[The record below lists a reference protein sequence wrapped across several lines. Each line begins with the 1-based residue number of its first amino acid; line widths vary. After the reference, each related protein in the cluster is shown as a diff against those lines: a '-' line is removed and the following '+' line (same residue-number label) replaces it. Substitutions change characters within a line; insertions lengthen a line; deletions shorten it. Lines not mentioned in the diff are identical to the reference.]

1 MTDPEFPLALISF
14 DCWKDDTK
22 FLAKGVKMPK
32 LLCGVPALLPSPRRD
47 AVGSCVEYTK
57 HPLPPSCHWIAFPLV
72 PLLEFHHCNPA
83 LIKTERVLNDFAFF
97 THGKLTA
104 LNLVSKAIVAPAKV
118 PCSQSCFSCSAQ
130 HSDLRQAHSH
140 HRNRNRLVLAVTAVT
155 SRASRF

>member
-1 MTDPEFPLALISF
+1 MV
-14 DCWKDDTK
+14 C
-22 FLAKGVKMPK
+22 
-32 LLCGVPALLPSPRRD
+32 LLCFFPSPRRD

-83 LIKTERVLNDFAFF
+83 LIKTERVLSDFAFF

-104 LNLVSKAIVAPAKV
+104 LNLVGKALVAPAKV